1 MMMPDKKR
9 KKIAAAAPAPAPAPV
24 ARLVRVRSGNKK
36 RKGKGKEA
44 PAEGSAAKEPAVYM
58 VLAHGVEEE
67 PTHSVIE
74 VAAGATVRLLLHSTS
89 GRGMSFA
96 AVGTRIVGI
105 GLDQTTVYDPKT
117 STVRAGCRLVFPKV
131 NPVLVSHGGKLYAV
145 SCCPS
150 VVNGRDFEP
159 WFLVLDSLGY
169 FGWRELPP
177 PPIFPCR
184 LNPLE
189 YRDPPAVRVAAYA
202 IVGSHILLSV
212 SVQQQGQD
220 KGTCAFDMDA
230 EQWEMVLDTNLPFTG
245 QAVPLGDHRF
255 VSCSMAKGGAA
266 SVYYMEVM
274 VFPPGIAGSGTGK
287 KELSIVELQVESKR
301 IVPGH
306 LLCTMGKGSFSSFD
320 FRSTASPAKQDIVA
334 RIVHRT
340 YSQAEAEVEADDSAD
355 TDLVITP
362 QYPGQVFHCLHIVVQ
377 EDEVEKRPVTGIL
390 TIESGLTSI
399 SKIVM
404 EMKYLY
410 EKHKQWDWKVK
421 QVEQKKYLVEFPSKD
436 ARRELTRLKG
446 FDFELSNARANV
458 RETER
463 TIEAFAELQ
472 EVWVR
477 ATGVPPLARSEK
489 VIEKIAHLIGDP
501 MEVDSISLNREA
513 VRVKV
518 LCRDPLKIGG
528 TSEIFLNRV
537 GYRITWNPEGVR
549 QHHQDDPDDPKPAYR
564 SRGRRGDDEEDS
576 QDSHEADKGESKKE
590 EEEKKDTQKRE
601 GDHGHKRHKNN
612 EMVEEEEDSLGE
624 GEKVDIPEYIPDISD
639 EAEEVVLCSQ
649 GKEVQGINE

>member
-1 MMMPDKKR
+1 KGGESDSNRGKMMMPDKKR

-74 VAAGATVRLLLHSTS
+74 VAAGATVRRLLHSTS

-96 AVGTRIVGI
+96 AVGTRIVGV

-131 NPVLVSHGGKLYAV
+131 NPVLVSHGGKLYAL
-145 SCCPS
+145 SRCPS

-220 KGTCAFDMDA
+220 KGTYAFDMDA

-255 VSCSMAKGGAA
+255 VACSMAKGGAA

-306 LLCTMGKGSFSSFD
+306 LLCAMGKGSFSSFD

-355 TDLVITP
+355 TDLV
-362 QYPGQVFHCLHIVVQ
+362 
-377 EDEVEKRPVTGIL
+377 VT
-390 TIESGLTSI
+390 
-399 SKIVM
+399 
-404 EMKYLY
+404 
-410 EKHKQWDWKVK
+410 
-421 QVEQKKYLVEFPSKD
+421 
-436 ARRELTRLKG
+436 
-446 FDFELSNARANV
+446 
-458 RETER
+458 
-463 TIEAFAELQ
+463 
-472 EVWVR
+472 
-477 ATGVPPLARSEK
+477 
-489 VIEKIAHLIGDP
+489 
-501 MEVDSISLNREA
+501 
-513 VRVKV
+513 
-518 LCRDPLKIGG
+518 
-528 TSEIFLNRV
+528 
-537 GYRITWNPEGVR
+537 
-549 QHHQDDPDDPKPAYR
+549 
-564 SRGRRGDDEEDS
+564 
-576 QDSHEADKGESKKE
+576 
-590 EEEKKDTQKRE
+590 
-601 GDHGHKRHKNN
+601 
-612 EMVEEEEDSLGE
+612 
-624 GEKVDIPEYIPDISD
+624 
-639 EAEEVVLCSQ
+639 
-649 GKEVQGINE
+649 

>member
-1 MMMPDKKR
+1 
-9 KKIAAAAPAPAPAPV
+9 
-24 ARLVRVRSGNKK
+24 
-36 RKGKGKEA
+36 
-44 PAEGSAAKEPAVYM
+44 
-58 VLAHGVEEE
+58 
-67 PTHSVIE
+67 
-74 VAAGATVRLLLHSTS
+74 
-89 GRGMSFA
+89 
-96 AVGTRIVGI
+96 
-105 GLDQTTVYDPKT
+105 
-117 STVRAGCRLVFPKV
+117 
-131 NPVLVSHGGKLYAV
+131 
-145 SCCPS
+145 
-150 VVNGRDFEP
+150 
-159 WFLVLDSLGY
+159 
-169 FGWRELPP
+169 
-177 PPIFPCR
+177 
-184 LNPLE
+184 
-189 YRDPPAVRVAAYA
+189 
-202 IVGSHILLSV
+202 
-212 SVQQQGQD
+212 
-220 KGTCAFDMDA
+220 
-230 EQWEMVLDTNLPFTG
+230 
-245 QAVPLGDHRF
+245 
-255 VSCSMAKGGAA
+255 
-266 SVYYMEVM
+266 
-274 VFPPGIAGSGTGK
+274 
-287 KELSIVELQVESKR
+287 
-301 IVPGH
+301 
-306 LLCTMGKGSFSSFD
+306 
-320 FRSTASPAKQDIVA
+320 
-334 RIVHRT
+334 
-340 YSQAEAEVEADDSAD
+340 
-355 TDLVITP
+355 
-362 QYPGQVFHCLHIVVQ
+362 
-377 EDEVEKRPVTGIL
+377 VEKRPVTGIL

>member
-1 MMMPDKKR
+1 M
-9 KKIAAAAPAPAPAPV
+9 
-24 ARLVRVRSGNKK
+24 
-36 RKGKGKEA
+36 
-44 PAEGSAAKEPAVYM
+44 
-58 VLAHGVEEE
+58 
-67 PTHSVIE
+67 
-74 VAAGATVRLLLHSTS
+74 
-89 GRGMSFA
+89 
-96 AVGTRIVGI
+96 
-105 GLDQTTVYDPKT
+105 
-117 STVRAGCRLVFPKV
+117 
-131 NPVLVSHGGKLYAV
+131 
-145 SCCPS
+145 
-150 VVNGRDFEP
+150 
-159 WFLVLDSLGY
+159 
-169 FGWRELPP
+169 
-177 PPIFPCR
+177 
-184 LNPLE
+184 
-189 YRDPPAVRVAAYA
+189 
-202 IVGSHILLSV
+202 
-212 SVQQQGQD
+212 
-220 KGTCAFDMDA
+220 
-230 EQWEMVLDTNLPFTG
+230 
-245 QAVPLGDHRF
+245 
-255 VSCSMAKGGAA
+255 
-266 SVYYMEVM
+266 
-274 VFPPGIAGSGTGK
+274 
-287 KELSIVELQVESKR
+287 
-301 IVPGH
+301 
-306 LLCTMGKGSFSSFD
+306 
-320 FRSTASPAKQDIVA
+320 
-334 RIVHRT
+334 
-340 YSQAEAEVEADDSAD
+340 
-355 TDLVITP
+355 
-362 QYPGQVFHCLHIVVQ
+362 
-377 EDEVEKRPVTGIL
+377 EKRPVTGIL

-649 GKEVQGINE
+649 GKEVQGINAGMISQVSGANVLEELGEDGNNIGGVTPVIQQENKAAEEENEISLKDRMEDDIRVLEMITGEVKGQELTSDGFISSGKKKKRKQKEKVVATRQSSRIARDGVPVALKAQQRTSVRNEISGKNKYAIFNTVDESVLVNIARDEGVDLGTSEGLQNQNIETIKARELAQSMIHTAKERLINEDPIERLPLTTEIEGCVFPTTEAAGIEPAKVGGDTKRKNTS